1 MRAGL
6 RAAVPYF
13 LAVFAVGFVLGTLRV
28 LVLAPALGA
37 VAAVALEVPL
47 MLVVA
52 WYASRWA
59 VARHRVPARE
69 GPRLAMGGF
78 AFALLMAAELM
89 LGVWGFGQSL
99 AGILAG
105 YVMPEGMLGL
115 AGQVAFALVP
125 TAQLVGERG
134 RGGADGPGA

>member
-6 RAAVPYF
+6 EAAVPYS
-13 LAVFAVGFVLGTLRV
+13 LAVFAAGFVLGTLRV

-47 MLVVA
+47 MLGVA

-59 VARHRVPARE
+59 VARHRVPARN

-78 AFALLMAAELM
+78 AFVLLMAAELA

-99 AGILAG
+99 TGIAAGFLR
-105 YVMPEGMLGL
+105 PEGLLGL
-115 AGQVAFALVP
+115 AGQVAFGLVP
-125 TAQLVGERG
+125 LAQLVTERG
-134 RGGADGPGA
+134 EGGVDGPGA